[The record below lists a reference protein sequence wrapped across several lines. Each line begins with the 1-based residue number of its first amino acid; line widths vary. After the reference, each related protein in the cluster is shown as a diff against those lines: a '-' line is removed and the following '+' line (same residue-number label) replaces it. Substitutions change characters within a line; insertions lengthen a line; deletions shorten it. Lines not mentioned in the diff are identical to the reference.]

1 VKKWPTQLRQ
11 SSPDSGP
18 DTAFQERNLP
28 SSPSP
33 SSLYSSSMSSKS
45 GFMKG
50 GSTKKQLMGTA
61 HGNSLD
67 ASRGTSAL
75 QLVQSITLVGVSLD
89 HSLHLILQS
98 ELSQSQ
104 PGPGGSASYLEGFSP
119 VKSLGSVPASA
130 SYLLVPSHSLRYL
143 SPTPLQLPTC
153 LTSDSPP
160 LAHLLHSKGMAI
172 PVSTGYVV
180 SKPVHPVRKDLSET
194 VREDWSSVLCVTL
207 VDHYGCGRRGKQ
219 ARGFLGGDVASR
231 DNDHAEAHTVL
242 ETVAAELHSLSWLTV
257 SPVFGDRRSA
267 LPFHCDMILRLRRLL
282 HYADRELSQ
291 PAVKAEQV

>member
-1 VKKWPTQLRQ
+1 MKKWPIQLRR
-11 SSPDSGP
+11 SSPDSSQ
-18 DTAFQERNLP
+18 DTAFIQERNLP

-33 SSLYSSSMSSKS
+33 SSLYGSSMSSKS

-50 GSTKKQLMGTA
+50 GSTKKQLMSTA
-61 HGNSLD
+61 QATPVDS
-67 ASRGTSAL
+67 SRGSSAL
-75 QLVQSITLVGVSLD
+75 HLVQSISLVGVSVD

-104 PGPGGSASYLEGFSP
+104 PGGSASYLEGFSP
-119 VKSLGSVPASA
+119 VKSLGSVPVSA
-130 SYLLVPSHSLRYL
+130 SYLLIPSPSLRYL

-172 PVSTGYVV
+172 PLATGYVV
-180 SKPVHPVRKDLSET
+180 SKPVHPVRKDLSES
-194 VREDWSSVLCVTL
+194 VREDWPSVLSVTL
-207 VDHYGCGRRGKQ
+207 VDHYGGSRRGKQ
-219 ARGFLGGDVASR
+219 GRGFLGADVVSR
-231 DNDHAEAHTVL
+231 DNDAEAHAVL

-267 LPFHCDMILRLRRLL
+267 LPFHCDMIMRLRRLL
-282 HYADRELSQ
+282 HYADRELSW
-291 PAVKAEQV
+291 PAFKAEQV

>member
-1 VKKWPTQLRQ
+1 MKKWSIQLRR
-11 SSPDSGP
+11 SSPDSSP

-33 SSLYSSSMSSKS
+33 SSLYGSSMSSKS

-50 GSTKKQLMGTA
+50 SSTKKQLMGTA
-61 HGNSLD
+61 QATPVD
-67 ASRGTSAL
+67 TSRGSSAL
-75 QLVQSITLVGVSLD
+75 HLVQSITLVGVSLD

-104 PGPGGSASYLEGFSP
+104 PGGFASYLEGFSP

-130 SYLLVPSHSLRYL
+130 SYLLIPSPSLRYL

-172 PVSTGYVV
+172 PLSTGYVV

-194 VREDWSSVLCVTL
+194 VREDWPSVLCVTL
-207 VDHYGCGRRGKQ
+207 VDHYGGVRRGKQ
-219 ARGFLGGDVASR
+219 GRGFLGADVASR
-231 DNDHAEAHTVL
+231 DNDHAEAHSVL

-282 HYADRELSQ
+282 HFADRELSQ
-291 PAVKAEQV
+291 PAVKAE